1 MSPLFETTFETAV
14 TLDLVFT
21 VGLSGAL
28 IGAGAFALWL
38 LPWSDADQ
46 AGTSRAM
53 TSLVFKAIEA
63 VRPRH
68 PVLAREVHLAPP
80 AALSR

>member
-1 MSPLFETTFETAV
+1 MNPSLETAIA
-14 TLDLVFT
+14 LDLAFT
-21 VGLSGAL
+21 VAMSVGLV
-28 IGAGAFALWL
+28 GAGAFAIWL

-53 TSLVFKAIEA
+53 TSLVWKAIDA

-68 PVLAREVHLAPP
+68 ALGVGVARP
-80 AALSR
+80 AALTR